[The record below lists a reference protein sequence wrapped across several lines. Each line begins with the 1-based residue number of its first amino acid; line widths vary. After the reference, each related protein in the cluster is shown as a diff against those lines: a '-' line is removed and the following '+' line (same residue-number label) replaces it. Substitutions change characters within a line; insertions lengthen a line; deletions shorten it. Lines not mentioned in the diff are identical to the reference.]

1 MVSALLETNK
11 KRKVNM
17 KTVTANA
24 SRALKM
30 AGDEIRA
37 AADKV
42 GVLQATMTFLV
53 PLTEAE
59 RKEHRNARIGVQKL
73 RLIATRHEAARQYR
87 DHLPE
92 AFDYRNFERDAV
104 CTANLAD
111 LLKAVDVLRNA
122 VHDTLLVTANR
133 ATAAAQSVYG
143 YIQVGSLTL
152 ERLKRKGNTRTSH
165 AATVRQ
171 AKAEMPS
178 GETPAAASGMA
189 PSAAPAPPSGTAPP
203 VKVQPP
209 SGNPSSAPAA
219 PKAEVA

>member
-1 MVSALLETNK
+1 M
-11 KRKVNM
+11 
-17 KTVTANA
+17 A
-24 SRALKM
+24 S
-30 AGDEIRA
+30 DEIRA

-42 GVLQATMTFLV
+42 GALQATMTFLV

-104 CTANLAD
+104 YTANLAD

-122 VHDTLLVTANR
+122 VHDTLLATANR

-143 YIQVGSLTL
+143 YIQVGSLSSIDYFVRAPT
-152 ERLKRKGNTRTSH
+152 TRS
-165 AATVRQ
+165 
-171 AKAEMPS
+171 
-178 GETPAAASGMA
+178 PAVSIRDCR
-189 PSAAPAPPSGTAPP
+189 S
-203 VKVQPP
+203 
-209 SGNPSSAPAA
+209 
-219 PKAEVA
+219 